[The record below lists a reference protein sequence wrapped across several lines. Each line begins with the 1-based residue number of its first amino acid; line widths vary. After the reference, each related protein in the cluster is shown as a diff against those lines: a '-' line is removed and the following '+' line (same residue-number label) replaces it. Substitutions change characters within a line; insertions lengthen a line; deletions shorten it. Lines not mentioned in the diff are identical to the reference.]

1 MMNLFAK
8 TFAKRLLFGTVLT
21 LAATAAQAQ
30 ATRTWVSGVGDD
42 VNPCSRT
49 APCKTFAGA
58 ISKTATNGIIHVLD
72 PGGFG
77 GVTITKSI
85 TIDGHGLMGS
95 LTTGLATTGIIVNAP
110 AGSVVT
116 LRNLTFY
123 GGGNASTGVRFL
135 AGGALHLENCV
146 INGYKNTGGH
156 GVLVNPTTGV
166 LRLFI
171 RGSKITNN
179 GSLTDGGGIKVVPT
193 GVSTFV
199 FTTIDDSHVS
209 GNNGYGIKAQDR
221 SFTTITDSQIDGNL
235 KSGVSSVSAVAATD
249 VVVHNSVL
257 NDNGSN
263 GSINEASVLST
274 GANSIV
280 HLSQNLITQ
289 NVMGLR
295 RVSGG
300 HIFTFSDN
308 KATSNTDNGT
318 TDGNELKL

>member
-1 MMNLFAK
+1 MKHAK
-8 TFAKRLLFGTVLT
+8 YIGLRT
-21 LAATAAQAQ
+21 LALGAGLLLASAGANAQ
-30 ATRTWVSGVGDD
+30 TRTWVSGVGDD

-77 GVTITKSI
+77 AVTITKSI

-95 LTTGLATTGIIVNAP
+95 ITTSLGGSGIIVNAP

-116 LRNLTFY
+116 LRNLTIY
-123 GGGNASTGVRFL
+123 GLGTGQNGIRFL
-135 AGGALHLENCV
+135 AGGALHVENCV
-146 INGYKNTGGH
+146 INGFKNPGGL
-156 GVLVNPTTGV
+156 GILVNPTTGV
-166 LRLFI
+166 LRLFV
-171 RGSKITNN
+171 RHSRITNN

-199 FTTIDDSHVS
+199 FTTIHDSNIS
-209 GNNGYGIKAQDR
+209 GNNGWGIKSQDR
-221 SFTTITDSQIDGNL
+221 TFTTISRTQIDGNL
-235 KSGVSSVSAVAATD
+235 KSGISALSTAAATD
-249 VVVHNSVL
+249 VVVHDSVL
-257 NDNGSN
+257 SDNGSN
-263 GSINEASVLST
+263 GSASEAAVLST
-274 GANSIV
+274 GGSAIV
-280 HLSQNLITQ
+280 HLSQNILTQ
-289 NVMGLR
+289 NVMALR